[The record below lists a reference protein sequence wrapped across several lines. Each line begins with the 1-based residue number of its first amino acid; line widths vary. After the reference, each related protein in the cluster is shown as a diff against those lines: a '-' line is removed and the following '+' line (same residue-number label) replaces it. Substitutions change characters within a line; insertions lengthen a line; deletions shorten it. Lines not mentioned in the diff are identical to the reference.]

1 MLELLEW
8 GKKGDEQTAGPG
20 ADPNPP
26 AAALSGAGGAATAV
40 LAELSTRLEA
50 VEGAE
55 PKARIATLAR
65 IQDSGASHVSALL
78 AQYLVNAAGT
88 PAAREAAWTSLV
100 NYQSRLAQ
108 ALCALAGAQL
118 TLLGAARALQ
128 ALRTLAKLHAV
139 HYAGVPGKLWRVA
152 YAIHAGAENAG
163 FSTTPVHAQSGHQT
177 TVELELL
184 RVLMLRVSAPDMMAP
199 EQIEVADRVVEQLGG
214 EFALRQPGVADN
226 PFCFE
231 PESEFPPRRAN
242 GRPPSGSARCFGPG
256 AGYGSLQR
264 IAKQLGA
271 GKLEDFKAFGKD
283 IAPGVQLGTVQ
294 HLLTFWRVD
303 CPYAPPAHAPASGTL
318 QVVHGYDPV
327 WQYLSE
333 ARGGVRELSLADSS
347 AAAPQPPETW
357 ELRGAGGSEL
367 GAEVPPASRVWAK
380 CGALIGLAMRDGERW
395 VGMIR
400 RMHAR
405 PDGGLQA
412 DLAVL
417 SREPRA
423 QSLHE
428 MPEMGEERAVS
439 DAASRAFAFA
449 GVNAVIVADGA
460 DGAQPAN
467 LLLPAQ
473 RWKEGR
479 IYELQAKDA
488 PRYLRAL
495 QAVRRGDDYVRA
507 TFEWVSP
514 PA

>member
-1 MLELLEW
+1 
-8 GKKGDEQTAGPG
+8 
-20 ADPNPP
+20 
-26 AAALSGAGGAATAV
+26 
-40 LAELSTRLEA
+40 
-50 VEGAE
+50 
-55 PKARIATLAR
+55 
-65 IQDSGASHVSALL
+65 
-78 AQYLVNAAGT
+78 
-88 PAAREAAWTSLV
+88 
-100 NYQSRLAQ
+100 
-108 ALCALAGAQL
+108 
-118 TLLGAARALQ
+118 
-128 ALRTLAKLHAV
+128 
-139 HYAGVPGKLWRVA
+139 
-152 YAIHAGAENAG
+152 
-163 FSTTPVHAQSGHQT
+163 
-177 TVELELL
+177 
-184 RVLMLRVSAPDMMAP
+184 
-199 EQIEVADRVVEQLGG
+199 
-214 EFALRQPGVADN
+214 
-226 PFCFE
+226 
-231 PESEFPPRRAN
+231 
-242 GRPPSGSARCFGPG
+242 
-256 AGYGSLQR
+256 
-264 IAKQLGA
+264 
-271 GKLEDFKAFGKD
+271 
-283 IAPGVQLGTVQ
+283 VQLGTVQ

-333 ARGGVRELSLADSS
+333 ARGGVRELSLADSP
-347 AAAPQPPETW
+347 AAASQPPETW

-367 GAEVPPASRVWAK
+367 GAQVPPASRVWAK
-380 CGALIGLAMRDGERW
+380 CGALIGLSMRDGERW

-423 QSLHE
+423 QPLHE

-449 GVNAVIVADGA
+449 GVNAVIVADGT